1 MTEHLGAVLH
11 KDDYWSDDL
20 GVGEWWLRHHAVMIL
35 GLIPSESAGR
45 LLVEFLRR
53 INEAEDDDL
62 QDWLLGSW
70 PALFR
75 NKPDAVL
82 QQVRDL
88 AEDRSYD
95 DFTRVEA
102 INAAIACAARPGS
115 QWPLDEALDWA
126 AAIAFSADEA
136 LDVRLL
142 VGDTLLDFAR
152 PEYRSRLEGV
162 ADLQPRIARVFGR
175 DDIERVY
182 AIGGEPPEWERLADP
197 CAFYT
202 PEALEEREREQTR
215 VEERFLEEDG
225 DVFSDEPYVRPT
237 PKIGRNDPC
246 PCGSGKKYKK
256 CCLSKDR

>member
-1 MTEHLGAVLH
+1 MQLLIRNEDRVPRIVIDECAPRGEEMTEHLGAVLH

-62 QDWLLGSW
+62 QDWLLGFW

-102 INAAIACAARPGS
+102 IMRRLPARHVPAASGRWTRRSTGLRQSPSARM
-115 QWPLDEALDWA
+115 
-126 AAIAFSADEA
+126 
-136 LDVRLL
+136 R
-142 VGDTLLDFAR
+142 
-152 PEYRSRLEGV
+152 RSTCV
-162 ADLQPRIARVFGR
+162 C
-175 DDIERVY
+175 
-182 AIGGEPPEWERLADP
+182 W
-197 CAFYT
+197 
-202 PEALEEREREQTR
+202 
-215 VEERFLEEDG
+215 
-225 DVFSDEPYVRPT
+225 
-237 PKIGRNDPC
+237 
-246 PCGSGKKYKK
+246 
-256 CCLSKDR
+256 